1 MKKSTIIKDIQDML
15 SEALPNVKYIDKDWG
30 QLGMEQPPVGWPC
43 ILIDIEQVE
52 IRPLNDGNEQH
63 KATVVLTV
71 ANKRKNSSSAHA
83 PIASKEKSMETID
96 LTDEVHRLVQGFMH
110 PHTYIEHFD
119 APDGQHF
126 AQIKFDNYTPFQV
139 VSFYKLNDLPGA
151 EVYAMRYTTR
161 YSNTNETQTTQT
173 TQDENT

>member
-1 MKKSTIIKDIQDML
+1 MRKSTIIKDLQDML
-15 SEALPNVKYIDKDWG
+15 AEALPGVKYIDKDWG

-71 ANKRKNSSSAHA
+71 ANKRTNSSSAHA
-83 PIASKEKSMETID
+83 PRTSKEKSMETID
-96 LTDEVHRLVQGFMH
+96 MTDDIHNLVQDYAAVGAEYS
-110 PHTYIEHFD
+110 PL
-119 APDGQHF
+119 
-126 AQIKFDNYTPFQV
+126 QV
-139 VSFYKLNDLPGA
+139 ASFYKLNDLPGA

-161 YSNTNETQTTQT
+161 YCNTQDTPSTEQQTTT
-173 TQDENT
+173 T

>member
-1 MKKSTIIKDIQDML
+1 MRKSTIIKDIQDML
-15 SEALPNVKYIDKDWG
+15 ANALPNVKYIDKDWG

-83 PIASKEKSMETID
+83 SSASKEKSMETID
-96 LTDEVHRLVQGFMH
+96 LTDDIHDLVQGYSAGEYSPLSF
-110 PHTYIEHFD
+110 I
-119 APDGQHF
+119 
-126 AQIKFDNYTPFQV
+126 
-139 VSFYKLNDLPGA
+139 SFYKQNDIPWA
-151 EVYAMRYTTR
+151 ECYAMRYRTTYKVTPSLMAIR
-161 YSNTNETQTTQT
+161 E
-173 TQDENT
+173 ENQ

>member
-1 MKKSTIIKDIQDML
+1 MRKSIIIKDIQDML
-15 SEALPNVKYIDKDWG
+15 ANALPNVKYIDKDWG

-83 PIASKEKSMETID
+83 SSASKEKSMETID
-96 LTDEVHRLVQGFMH
+96 LTDDIHDLVQN
-110 PHTYIEHFD
+110 Y
-119 APDGQHF
+119 AADG
-126 AQIKFDNYTPFQV
+126 AEYSPLQV
-139 VSFYKLNDLPGA
+139 ASFYKLNDVPGA
-151 EVYAMRYTTR
+151 EVYAMRFQTR
-161 YSNTNETQTTQT
+161 YNNTKDTQT
-173 TQDENT
+173 NNP

>member
-1 MKKSTIIKDIQDML
+1 MRKSIIIKDIQDML
-15 SEALPNVKYIDKDWG
+15 ANSLPNVKYIDKDWG

-83 PIASKEKSMETID
+83 PSASKEKSMETID
-96 LTDEVHRLVQGFMH
+96 LTDDIHDLVQN
-110 PHTYIEHFD
+110 Y
-119 APDGQHF
+119 AADG
-126 AQIKFDNYTPFQV
+126 AEYSPLQV
-139 VSFYKLNDLPGA
+139 ASFYKLNDLPGA
-151 EVYAMRYTTR
+151 EVYVMRYITS
-161 YSNTNETQTTQT
+161 YKV
-173 TQDENT
+173 

>member
-1 MKKSTIIKDIQDML
+1 MRKSIIIKDIQDML
-15 SEALPNVKYIDKDWG
+15 ANSLPNVKYIDKDWG

-83 PIASKEKSMETID
+83 SSASKEKSMETID
-96 LTDEVHRLVQGFMH
+96 LTDDIHDLVQN
-110 PHTYIEHFD
+110 Y
-119 APDGQHF
+119 AADG
-126 AQIKFDNYTPFQV
+126 AEYSPLQV
-139 VSFYKLNDLPGA
+139 ASFYKLNDLPGA
-151 EVYAMRYTTR
+151 EVYVMRYITS
-161 YSNTNETQTTQT
+161 YKV
-173 TQDENT
+173 